1 MASEQTPQQTA
12 PIGALI
18 CDTVPPL
25 CQTRA
30 TDTDNSDIFDMG
42 STTPPSTL
50 GSATEDILSQRKA
63 KRKNHRG
70 GKRSKKNK
78 KKRAGT
84 GDAAKSENYVLEEDL
99 DAHQQRMVLGLES
112 KTSSVVK
119 DEVLPSGGKG
129 SEDTAPAT
137 LPTEGHA
144 IYREEGARTDVGDGV
159 SHTGDSDTAMIK
171 SSNET
176 IFLEEID
183 TTIHMNDD
191 RTIAHEIVPEVG
203 GTKETLPF
211 VAGEDAAI
219 TVEEA
224 KTAIS
229 IAENEIVVPGR
240 HEPAVVSPS
249 KYEIKPAPGKGLG
262 MFSSDMIKRGTRILD
277 EEALMTVSGMSYSAI
292 LPGFIDLGL
301 EKKAIFMSLAGAEDE
316 EEAENLAWYL
326 SEVEKNV
333 DPGAQNSMSYKDQAE
348 VQLIFRSNSFD
359 ITPHTS
365 GIFPVASRMNHSCIP
380 NVYHTWNSNINRL
393 TVHALRN
400 IEPGEEL
407 LTTYIPAVLTL
418 EQRNDEEHLGN
429 YGFTCTCRACDPD
442 SKSFKE
448 SVFRRASAVAIE
460 EQLASYFAFG
470 SLRDAFGLVTG
481 PLSCVEALRYAQLR
495 VNLLMEEGI
504 MNMDLARWYVDQ
516 FRILSLVRM
525 NTDSRYSIHET
536 GELALLCGEFEEA
549 MTCVKTAI
557 WLTETCAGKDSPHM
571 AALRSQLIEAK
582 QKVRPC

>member
-1 MASEQTPQQTA
+1 
-12 PIGALI
+12 
-18 CDTVPPL
+18 
-25 CQTRA
+25 
-30 TDTDNSDIFDMG
+30 
-42 STTPPSTL
+42 
-50 GSATEDILSQRKA
+50 
-63 KRKNHRG
+63 
-70 GKRSKKNK
+70 
-78 KKRAGT
+78 
-84 GDAAKSENYVLEEDL
+84 
-99 DAHQQRMVLGLES
+99 
-112 KTSSVVK
+112 
-119 DEVLPSGGKG
+119 
-129 SEDTAPAT
+129 
-137 LPTEGHA
+137 
-144 IYREEGARTDVGDGV
+144 
-159 SHTGDSDTAMIK
+159 
-171 SSNET
+171 
-176 IFLEEID
+176 
-183 TTIHMNDD
+183 
-191 RTIAHEIVPEVG
+191 
-203 GTKETLPF
+203 
-211 VAGEDAAI
+211 
-219 TVEEA
+219 
-224 KTAIS
+224 
-229 IAENEIVVPGR
+229 
-240 HEPAVVSPS
+240 
-249 KYEIKPAPGKGLG
+249 
-262 MFSSDMIKRGTRILD
+262 
-277 EEALMTVSGMSYSAI
+277 
-292 LPGFIDLGL
+292 
-301 EKKAIFMSLAGAEDE
+301 
-316 EEAENLAWYL
+316 
-326 SEVEKNV
+326 
-333 DPGAQNSMSYKDQAE
+333 
-348 VQLIFRSNSFD
+348 
-359 ITPHTS
+359 
-365 GIFPVASRMNHSCIP
+365 MNHSCIP